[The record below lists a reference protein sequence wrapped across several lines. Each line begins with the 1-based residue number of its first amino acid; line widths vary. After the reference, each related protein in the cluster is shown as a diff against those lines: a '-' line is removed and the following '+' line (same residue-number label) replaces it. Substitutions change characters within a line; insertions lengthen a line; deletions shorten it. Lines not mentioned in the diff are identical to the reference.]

1 MSAFLDTPYP
11 SCTGRASLLLDL
23 AAFVEEGEEFRNG
36 LGGIAE
42 EDEFEEEDDFDDFSG
57 APVAGGGAAGGG
69 DDLDDVDILGVAS
82 GETTTI

>member
-1 MSAFLDTPYP
+1 MCESSDLVPSACPA
-11 SCTGRASLLLDL
+11 GRASLLLDL
-23 AAFVEEGEEFRNG
+23 AAFVEEGEDYRNG

-42 EDEFEEEDDFDDFSG
+42 EDEFEEEDEYDDF
-57 APVAGGGAAGGG
+57 AGGSAHGG

>member
-1 MSAFLDTPYP
+1 M
-11 SCTGRASLLLDL
+11 LLDL

-42 EDEFEEEDDFDDFSG
+42 EDEFEEEDEFDDF
-57 APVAGGGAAGGG
+57 GGGVGGGAGGG
-69 DDLDDVDILGVAS
+69 DELDDVDILGVAS

>member
-1 MSAFLDTPYP
+1 M
-11 SCTGRASLLLDL
+11 LLDL
-23 AAFVEEGEEFRNG
+23 AALVEEGEDYRNG

-42 EDEFEEEDDFDDFSG
+42 EDEFEEEDEYDDF
-57 APVAGGGAAGGG
+57 AGGSAHNDGG